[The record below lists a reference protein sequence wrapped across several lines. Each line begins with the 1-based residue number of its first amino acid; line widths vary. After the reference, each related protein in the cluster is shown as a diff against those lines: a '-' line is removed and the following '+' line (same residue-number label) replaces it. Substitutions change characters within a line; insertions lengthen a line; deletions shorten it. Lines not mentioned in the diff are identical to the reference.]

1 MILSSNTFIN
11 RLKIKIDNIFIK
23 NGLNFH
29 LYTNFFLSGLKVN
42 QYLNS
47 MFVLWSKF
55 FP

>member
-29 LYTNFFLSGLKVN
+29 LYTNFF
-42 QYLNS
+42 
-47 MFVLWSKF
+47 FVRFKGIPIIKFNVFSLSKF
-55 FP
+55 FH